1 MSLYIISIYL
11 LRNPIP
17 LKARIIIL
25 SLILSHSEV
34 IATFFQSLTSYSVDK
49 TNKQIRWG
57 KKKIFVFSYILYLE
71 NKILPAELQIAKT
84 SFIRLFDIVQQTI
97 TQDQKKFR

>member
-1 MSLYIISIYL
+1 MALYIISIYL

-17 LKARIIIL
+17 LKARIMIR

-34 IATFFQSLTSYSVDK
+34 SATFFQSLTSYSVDK
-49 TNKQIRWG
+49 TNKQISWG
-57 KKKIFVFSYILYLE
+57 KKNLFFHTCLYLE

-84 SFIRLFDIVQQTI
+84 SFIRLFDIVQQLI
-97 TQDQKKFR
+97 AQDQKKFR